1 MAAEPV
7 TVKRKRPWW
16 HWAGGAVVLLFLCGI
31 IANMGDDD
39 DEPTA
44 STPYATTVRTVGP
57 TVDPAIAA
65 SRKTDEAEKAA
76 TSRANVAETKAAMP
90 TEAPSFEDGTLL
102 VGADIQPGIYRTAN
116 DSGSCY
122 YSRLSGVGGELD
134 DIIANDN
141 PDGPTIVEILE
152 SDEAFKSERCGKWTM
167 DPGTGGEN
175 ATTFGAGTY
184 WVGRDIQPG
193 RYRNEGGG
201 ACYYAR
207 LANFRGDLDAIIAN
221 DNTEGQ
227 AIVDIAASDAGF
239 TSARCGTWSKVE

>member
-1 MAAEPV
+1 MSTEPV
-7 TVKRKRPWW
+7 VEKHKRPWW

-39 DEPTA
+39 EPTA
-44 STPYATTVRTVGP
+44 STPYATKVRTVGP
-57 TVDPAIAA
+57 TVDPAVAA
-65 SRKTDEAEKAA
+65 SRKTAEADTAA
-76 TSRANVAETKAAMP
+76 TSRASAAETRAAMP
-90 TEAPSFEDGTLL
+90 TEAPGFDDGTLL
-102 VGADIQPGIYRTAN
+102 VGTDIQPGIYRTSN
-116 DSGSCY
+116 ESGSCY
-122 YSRLSGVGGELD
+122 FVRLSGVSGEFD

-152 SDEAFKSERCGKWTM
+152 SDEAFKSERCGRWTM

-175 ATTFGAGTY
+175 ATTFGPGTY

-201 ACYYAR
+201 ACYYVR
-207 LANFRGDLDAIIAN
+207 LANFRGEFDAIIAN
-221 DNTEGQ
+221 ENTEGQ

-239 TSARCGTWSKVE
+239 SSQRCGTWSKIE